1 MPEFPGYIPGF
12 DDPAD
17 LFAKSEAAQPVL
29 THEHVWFSSFAALF
43 LYFAGSLAIVIGI
56 LLIVAPDTLGNAQSA
71 IGTCAGSFGALL
83 RNIGQLFGL
92 K

>member
-1 MPEFPGYIPGF
+1 MSEFPGYIPGF

-17 LFAKSEAAQPVL
+17 LFAKTEPSRAVPA
-29 THEHVWFSSFAALF
+29 HEHVWFSSLAALF
-43 LYFAGSLAIVIGI
+43 LYFAGSLAVVTAI

-83 RNIGQLFGL
+83 RSIGQIFGA